1 MQSPEADRSSHYD
14 AMNVPAMPP
23 SAAPMQMPPPSV
35 MAPEPIATPAM
46 MWTFDTTSL
55 DTDFWNP
62 NILSTA
68 NWLDAVVD
76 PGFDDVPWDLGF
88 ANGQAAPFDPYGNPM
103 QQQQS
108 YTTPTSWDANQN
120 LEGSKQAPERSS
132 PAGLVSLASG
142 QSGAST
148 ESAAEAC
155 AASEDTPTR
164 AGYYY
169 VDGQPA
175 RLPRTKRRKLSA
187 PPPTRIDRTT
197 SSRNFSLQVPPSAD
211 VDLSHRIAMPL
222 ETYEMIQAAYRT
234 TCSNATGI
242 WSPFD
247 EVILPSQ
254 ELFEHLLSLYFAS
267 FYKTLPF
274 LHPATFNAAE
284 THWLLLLAL
293 ASVGAHYFAEENDL
307 FVVSLHEL
315 LRRSLALSREN
326 MAWHPPRGIV
336 LAQIEMLLLVG
347 LLYSGDDRHKER
359 GMEMQGLFSLCHDT
373 ARNDY
378 HQAAKSRPVS
388 DSSLPVVEERWRS
401 WVRLE
406 SAKRTAYSA
415 WLLSA
420 MIRYQLQLRRS
431 LSLADATLPLPCHE
445 LLWTVG
451 TAEEWEKM
459 MSSYVAPPPLQESL
473 QQLYV
478 DKRLPKER
486 GEFAR
491 ILLVHGLYQRSWEVE
506 RYFGNPLSSWNPVA
520 KKQDSSELLPT
531 APIWLPSIMTYNK
544 WQNST
549 CDSLDILHW
558 QANSTIGQASG
569 MEHPTV
575 GHLHLARVILLSPIN
590 HIVKLAKVMTNGDD
604 ATQQKDIEKHRH
616 ICRRWAVQGVYK
628 ARLAAIHAGVT
639 MWHIRRYSVDGFYEA
654 PAVALATLLLWA
666 FSTFS
671 VKQRPNGRPSNNG
684 QGQTPQQPRPDGN
697 ASGEESSDEASCG
710 IILLDRPTDDE
721 LVQQFVRKGHKM
733 CAHITHVGD
742 LYGPK
747 GPELMLA
754 EGYKLLDSLKC
765 WGVASNWATLLQ
777 RLMQVCQ
784 QEKVQR

>member
-1 MQSPEADRSSHYD
+1 M
-14 AMNVPAMPP
+14 P
-23 SAAPMQMPPPSV
+23 SANV

-76 PGFDDVPWDLGF
+76 PGFVDLSFDMNF
-88 ANGQAAPFDPYGNPM
+88 ANGQPAPFDPYNNPA
-103 QQQQS
+103 QQA
-108 YTTPTSWDANQN
+108 YTTPVSWDASQSLNAV
-120 LEGSKQAPERSS
+120 KQPHEQSS
-132 PAGLVSLASG
+132 PAGVISLASG

-148 ESAAEAC
+148 ESAAEAL
-155 AASEDTPTR
+155 ASSEDTPTR
-164 AGYYY
+164 AGDYY

-175 RLPRTKRRKLSA
+175 RLPRTKRRKLSSPA
-187 PPPTRIDRTT
+187 ASRPMRTIST
-197 SSRNFSLQVPPSAD
+197 QNFCLQGPLPGN
-211 VDLSHRIAMPL
+211 VDLSHRIAIPMVAH
-222 ETYEMIQAAYRT
+222 EMFEAAYRA
-234 TCSNATGI
+234 TCTNPSAMWAPFENAN
-242 WSPFD
+242 F
-247 EVILPSQ
+247 PSQ

-274 LHPATFNAAE
+274 LHPPTFDAAD

-293 ASVGAHYFAEENDL
+293 ACIGTHYLGEENEL
-307 FVVSLHEL
+307 FAASLLEL

-326 MAWHPPRGIV
+326 SAWIPPTGIV
-336 LAQIEMLLLVG
+336 LAQVEMLLQLG
-347 LLYSGDDRHKER
+347 MLYSGDKRHRER
-359 GMEMQGLFSLCHDT
+359 GMEKQGLFGLCHDS
-373 ARNDY
+373 ARNEY
-378 HQAAKSRPVS
+378 HQSAKSRPAA
-388 DSSLPVVEERWRS
+388 DQSLSEVEERWKS

-415 WLLSA
+415 WLLST

-445 LLWTVG
+445 MLWTISN
-451 TAEEWEKM
+451 AEEWDKA
-459 MSSYVAPPPLQESL
+459 MSGYVPPPPLQESL

-478 DKRLPKER
+478 DKRLPRER

-506 RYFGNPLSSWNPVA
+506 RYFRNPLSNWTPTA
-520 KKQDSSELLPT
+520 KKQESAKLLP
-531 APIWLPSIMTYNK
+531 APPIWLPSISTYNK
-544 WQNST
+544 WVNST

-558 QANSTIGQASG
+558 QANATIGQASG
-569 MEHPTV
+569 LEHPTV
-575 GHLHLARVILLSPIN
+575 GHLHLARVVLLSPIN

-604 ATQQKDIEKHRH
+604 ATQQKDIENHRY

-639 MWHIRRYSVDGFYEA
+639 MFHIRRYSVDGFYEA

-671 VKQRPNGRPSNNG
+671 VKQRPGSKQASSRPG
-684 QGQTPQQPRPDGN
+684 QSAQHARQDSN
-697 ASGEESSDEASCG
+697 ASGEESSDEAACN

-721 LVQQFVRKGHKM
+721 LVQQFIRKGHSM
-733 CAHITHVGD
+733 CAHITNVGD
-742 LYGPK
+742 LYGPR
-747 GPELMLA
+747 GPELILQ
-754 EGYKLLDSLKC
+754 EGAKQLESLKC
-765 WGVASNWATLLQ
+765 WGVASTWATLLQ
-777 RLMQVCQ
+777 RLLQVCQ
-784 QEKVQR
+784 QEKAQS